1 MMQSLNI
8 LFKANPREVVRHLPI
23 SLGRIKEI
31 AATCTA
37 EAQNVVTKYQKVID
51 TLHEIQIASLE
62 KQGKTAEAKE
72 LAEFEAEQKK
82 LEKSSLDLMRDK
94 IDKDYQKVQVKED
107 NTI

>member
-1 MMQSLNI
+1 MQSLNI

-37 EAQNVVTKYQKVID
+37 EANKVIAKYQAVID